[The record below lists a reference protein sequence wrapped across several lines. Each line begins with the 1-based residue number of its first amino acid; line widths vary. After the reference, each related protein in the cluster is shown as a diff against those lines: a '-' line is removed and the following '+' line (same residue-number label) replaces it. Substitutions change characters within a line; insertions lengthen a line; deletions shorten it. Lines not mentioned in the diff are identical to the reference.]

1 MRRLLTA
8 REVARLLA
16 CNYRHVHRLRKAG
29 VLPAVDITANTPE
42 AAESRRTGTYRF
54 VEADV
59 QAYIDQQRAAVAA

>member
-8 REVARLLA
+8 HDVARLLS
-16 CNYRHVHRLRKAG
+16 CNYRHVHRLRKRG

-42 AAESRRTGTYRF
+42 AEESRRKGAYRF

-59 QAYIDQQRAAVAA
+59 QAYIDQQRAVAA